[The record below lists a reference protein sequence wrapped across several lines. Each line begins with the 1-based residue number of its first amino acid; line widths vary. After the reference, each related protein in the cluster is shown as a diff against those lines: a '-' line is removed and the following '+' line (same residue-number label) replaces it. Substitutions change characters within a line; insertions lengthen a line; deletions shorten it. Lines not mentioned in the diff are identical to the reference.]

1 MKKRLLV
8 IFIGVAVLLS
18 ACSPRLVGEAKA
30 KEAGLAMEITSV
42 YLCNQEY

>member
-8 IFIGVAVLLS
+8 IFIGVAVMLS
-18 ACSPRLVGEAKA
+18 ACSPRFVGEAKA
-30 KEAGLAMEITSV
+30 KEAGPTMEITSV

>member
-30 KEAGLAMEITSV
+30 IEAGPAMEITSV

>member
-1 MKKRLLV
+1 MIKRLLV
-8 IFIGVAVLLS
+8 IFIGVAVFLS
-18 ACSPRLVGEAKA
+18 ACSPRIVGEAKS